1 MLVSIRV
8 YIVTESVNKAIGSDS
23 SGGAGI
29 EADLKT
35 FTTHGCYG
43 MTCITGL
50 TAQNTLGVRQI
61 YPVESQE
68 MIENCLDAV
77 FSDIGVDSIK
87 TGMLT
92 SVQTIETVVKKLK
105 SVRGDASLVID
116 PVMIATSGSA
126 LIGEEA
132 IDAYLD
138 KLFPVATVIT
148 PNLMEAQAAIERL
161 TGEKFTVANLDDLKR
176 LAKGLV
182 EKSGCSAALVKGGHA
197 PMDEQYQ
204 VDTKNGVK
212 TLDVLYHD
220 GGFNVF
226 ENNYIESDNTHGT
239 GCTLASSIAANLA
252 KGQALKDAV
261 ENSILYVNQA
271 ISSTI
276 KLGSGNGP
284 VNHLHNISIRP
295 FPKGRFLDYL
305 KAHPKVAPLWA
316 KYVDHPFTIELAK
329 KELPLDAFKFFLK
342 QDYLYLVQYSRAHSL
357 AGFKSEDIEDVSRS
371 AQIVAHIKHEMQ
383 LHLSYCKEF
392 GITLDEIND
401 TKESTVCTAY
411 SRFILDTGSKQDW
424 LGLQVALSPCLFGYL
439 EAADRRYKD
448 PQSVSRGN
456 PYWRWVEN
464 YLADDYVEASNTGRE
479 LLETHVMNVSPERL
493 EQLVTIFAQATEFEC
508 RFWDSALKDFL

>member
-1 MLVSIRV
+1 MSLNVHNVKRG
-8 YIVTESVNKAIGSDS
+8 VTNKVGSDS

-50 TAQNTLGVRQI
+50 TAQNTLGVKQI
-61 YPVESQE
+61 YPIESQE

-92 SVQTIETVVKKLK
+92 SVDTIETVTRKLK
-105 SVRGDASLVID
+105 SVRGNASLVVD

-132 IDAYLD
+132 IDIYLE

-148 PNLMEAQAAIERL
+148 PNLMEAKVAIERVS
-161 TGEKFTVANLDDLKR
+161 GEKVTVSNLDDLKN
-176 LAKGLV
+176 LAKDIV
-182 EKSGCSAALVKGGHA
+182 EKTGCSAALVKGGHA

-204 VDTKNGVK
+204 VSRENPTKTV
-212 TLDVLYHD
+212 DVLYHA
-220 GGFNVF
+220 GEFSVF
-226 ENNYIESDNTHGT
+226 ENKYINSDNTHGT
-239 GCTLASSIAANLA
+239 GCTLASSIASNLA
-252 KGQALKDAV
+252 KGQALKAAV

-276 KLGSGNGP
+276 KLGTGNGP

-295 FPKGRFLDYL
+295 FTKGRFLDYL
-305 KAHPKVAPLWA
+305 KAHPKVAPLWK
-316 KYVDHPFTIELAK
+316 KYVDHPFTVQLAR

-342 QDYLYLVQYSRAHSL
+342 QDYLYLVQYSRAQSL

-392 GITLDEIND
+392 GITLDEINN

-439 EAADRRYKD
+439 EAADRRSKD
-448 PQSVSRGN
+448 PQSISQNN

-464 YLADDYVEASNTGRE
+464 YLADDYVAASTTGRE
-479 LLETHVMNVSPERL
+479 LLETHIMSVSPERL
-493 EQLVTIFAQATEFEC
+493 EQLVTIFAQAAEFEC
-508 RFWDSALKDFL
+508 RFWDSALRDYL